1 MSSGEGS
8 ENGMES
14 HSDLSGEVTSSE
26 DERKPGVKLKTTFRV
41 LQLIQDAA
49 IARMNDELL
58 ITNHQERDD
67 LHITEAHNKLLPN

>member
-26 DERKPGVKLKTTFRV
+26 YERKPG
-41 LQLIQDAA
+41 
-49 IARMNDELL
+49 NDFPCSPINSRCSYCTYE
-58 ITNHQERDD
+58 
-67 LHITEAHNKLLPN
+67 